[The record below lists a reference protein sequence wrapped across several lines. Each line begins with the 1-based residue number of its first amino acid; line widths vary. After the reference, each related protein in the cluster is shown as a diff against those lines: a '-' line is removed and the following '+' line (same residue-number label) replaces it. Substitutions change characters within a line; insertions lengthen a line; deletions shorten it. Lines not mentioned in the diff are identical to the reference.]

1 MSAALGARS
10 LVPLLVGFRV
20 TELARS
26 RMKSGV
32 RLDIDGMLG
41 SLTLESAQLSLK
53 ALNLLFT
60 CAETSAKR
68 VSSPREEARD
78 MVLAVVKESSDA
90 VLLRYVLRE
99 RRLASCGLLGSS
111 PTVPLASSGSD
122 GELTRRNRLA

>member
-1 MSAALGARS
+1 MSAALCARS
-10 LVPLLVGFRV
+10 LVPLLAGFLV

-32 RLDIDGMLG
+32 RLAIEGILG
-41 SLTLESAQLSLK
+41 SLTLDSAQLSLN
-53 ALNLLFT
+53 AFSLLFT

-68 VSSPREEARD
+68 VSSPRDEARD
-78 MVLAVVKESSDA
+78 MVLAVVRESSDA
-90 VLLRYVLRE
+90 VRLRYVLRE

-122 GELTRRNRLA
+122 GELTRR

>member
-1 MSAALGARS
+1 MSAALCVRS

-32 RLDIDGMLG
+32 RLAIDGMLG

-53 ALNLLFT
+53 AFSLLFT
-60 CAETSAKR
+60 CAETSANL

-90 VLLRYVLRE
+90 DLLRYVLRE

-111 PTVPLASSGSD
+111 PTVPLPSSGSD
-122 GELTRRNRLA
+122 GELTRRIRLA